1 MKLFDMNKKL
11 LFIVVTLPIWTLII
25 TTNPVM
31 AQNATTNASY
41 AAGSLMDSVN
51 QSTSELGQNASSL
64 LNNTGGKV
72 VTALGQLKENV
83 SSVGSELG
91 QNASD
96 VGTNILYKTEEAL
109 KKAGTGAADVLSNIS
124 GEIKEGINGK

>member
-1 MKLFDMNKKL
+1 
-11 LFIVVTLPIWTLII
+11 
-25 TTNPVM
+25 
-31 AQNATTNASY
+31 
-41 AAGSLMDSVN
+41 MDSVN

-96 VGTNILYKTEEAL
+96 VGTNILNKTEEAL

>member
-1 MKLFDMNKKL
+1 MKLFDMNIKL
-11 LFIVVTLPIWTLII
+11 LFMVVTLPIWTLII

-96 VGTNILYKTEEAL
+96 VGTNILNKTEEAL